1 MKGAAIMLFK
11 KRSVKYIDTKGYFK
25 NSELYQNLVGNN
37 PVINK
42 MALNKILE
50 IGAYEGVGTC
60 YFCDHFLDHPESLM
74 ATVDPFIVED
84 PGTAMHVNVE
94 RNFLNN
100 IARVKNLE
108 KLIYVK
114 DKSVNFF
121 LRSQSKFNFIYVDGS
136 HHPLD
141 LRADMENAVKIL
153 EVGGVLWVDD
163 YGSNYTVDS
172 IRPKNVID
180 EFYSEKKNELS
191 LIHSGYQIAFK
202 KL

>member
-1 MKGAAIMLFK
+1 MLFK
-11 KRSVKYIDTKGYFK
+11 KRSVEYIDTKGYFK
-25 NSELYQNLVGNN
+25 KSELYQNLVGNN
-37 PVINK
+37 PVITK

-60 YFCDHFLDHPESLM
+60 YFCDHFLGHPESFM
-74 ATVDPFIVED
+74 ATVDPFIAED
-84 PGTAMHVNVE
+84 LGTAMHANVE

-108 KLIYVK
+108 KLVYVK
-114 DKSVNFF
+114 EKSINFF
-121 LRSQSKFNFIYVDGS
+121 LRNQSKFNFIYVDGS
-136 HHPLD
+136 HHPFD

-153 EVGGVLWVDD
+153 DVGGVLWVDD

-180 EFYSEKKNELS
+180 AFYSEKKNELS

-202 KL
+202 RL